1 MVTSLEKKL
10 SLTLFMLFKACCN
23 LSGYSKYPWEAL
35 LKISSR
41 SKSESL
47 SRLHLSSNSIHG
59 LLKDRDVL
67 DEAGVR
73 LLNVSQGSFT
83 ESFIKIQHLEACQDT
98 TYPPSQS
105 LESWR
110 KGLFFME
117 LEMVSCHSKY
127 PREAL
132 LKVSSRSN
140 IWKLVKTPPILQV
153 LSWSLAGQGSSWWS

>member
-1 MVTSLEKKL
+1 MFYLIILEKLDLTSIMLSHLWFCMVSLRLNILKIQWVFALMLVMSFKKKL
-10 SLTLFMLFKACCN
+10 SLTLFMLFEACCN

-83 ESFIKIQHLEACQDT
+83 ESFIKIQHQEGCQDY
-98 TYPPSQS
+98 TYPPSLI
-105 LESWR
+105 LESW
-110 KGLFFME
+110 KTGVFLME
-117 LEMVSCHSKY
+117 VKIVS
-127 PREAL
+127 R
-132 LKVSSRSN
+132 
-140 IWKLVKTPPILQV
+140 
-153 LSWSLAGQGSSWWS
+153 

>member
-1 MVTSLEKKL
+1 MSFKKKQ
-10 SLTLFMLFKACCN
+10 SFTLFMFFKACCN

-83 ESFIKIQHLEACQDT
+83 ESFIKIQHLEACHYS
-98 TYPPSQS
+98 TYPPSHF

-110 KGLFFME
+110 KGLFLME
-117 LEMVSCHSKY
+117 LEMVSWYSKY

-132 LKVSSRSN
+132 LKVSTRSN
-140 IWKLVKTPPILQV
+140 IDNTSCCPEET
-153 LSWSLAGQGSSWWS
+153 GSNF